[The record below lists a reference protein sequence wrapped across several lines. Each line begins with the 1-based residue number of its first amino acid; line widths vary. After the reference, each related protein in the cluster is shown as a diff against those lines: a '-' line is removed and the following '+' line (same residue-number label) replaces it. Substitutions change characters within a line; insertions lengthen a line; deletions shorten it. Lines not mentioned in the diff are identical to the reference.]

1 MRICRSISTAA
12 KGYKARMK
20 TLKDMKQEE
29 TKEALTEE
37 TRRRESS
44 YSESNQKNPINTI
57 NNQGTAM
64 TETRGAGSLLEVT
77 INKTSIRTTRHK
89 TACQAIGSNQE

>member
-1 MRICRSISTAA
+1 MRIWRSISTAA

-20 TLKDMKQEE
+20 TPKDMKQEE

-44 YSESNQKNPINTI
+44 YSESNKKN
-57 NNQGTAM
+57 
-64 TETRGAGSLLEVT
+64 
-77 INKTSIRTTRHK
+77 
-89 TACQAIGSNQE
+89 